1 MPRDTPKATHP
12 VIKVENVTR
21 TFVVGDVTV
30 EALRGVSLTVQS
42 GEFVAIMGS
51 SGSGKSTLMNI
62 LGCLDQPTS
71 GHYFLEG
78 VDVAALREPDLAR
91 IRSERLGFVFQS
103 FNLLARTSAIEN
115 VGLPLYYAA
124 SGPKRRAVRIERAR
138 AALHLL
144 GLSER
149 ERNTPSQLSGGQQQ
163 RVAIAR
169 ALINAP
175 SLLLADEPTG
185 NLDTKTSHEI
195 METLCS
201 LNREQGVTIVLV
213 THEADIAAYA
223 DRSVT
228 MRDGVIISDE
238 RVAKSATPTAPAAA
252 AEIERSAFFHLAEPR
267 ASMLPTSGF
276 LAFALMILAAAAQAI
291 GRNKMRSALTM
302 LGVFIGVAALIV
314 MVAVGDGASEAVRK
328 QIESLGTNVVVILP
342 GAATTGGIRAGF
354 GSASTLTVADA
365 RAIRHEDPAV
375 AQVGYLIRQQ
385 GQVQYANQNWTTNI
399 QGVSAVYPSITNW
412 RIAAGRDITA
422 EDETKANLVVVIGQ
436 TVYRQLFGPG
446 ENPIDAF
453 IQVKSVPLQVIGVLV
468 AKGQSPFG
476 TDQDDLV
483 MMPFTTAERKV
494 LGVAAPTQA
503 QTPLNWPYLLPPNP
517 YNLQPRLTGYANQI
531 YVQAV
536 SQPLVQTAIRQ
547 ASETLIRRH
556 RIKPGAVHDFDVRN
570 LSQFA
575 ETAESSS
582 RIMAL
587 LLAAVASIS
596 LLVGGIGIMNILLVS
611 VTERTREIGLRMA
624 IGARRLHVLLQFLAE
639 AIFLSVSGGLA
650 GIVTGVAFSA
660 AISLLFHWAAPV
672 SLAAVAGGF
681 LFSAAVGV
689 FFGFYPARKAASL
702 NPIDALR
709 YE

>member
-1 MPRDTPKATHP
+1 MPCEDLQATQP
-12 VIKVENVTR
+12 VIKVEDVAR
-21 TFVVGDVTV
+21 TFVIGDVKV
-30 EALRGVSLTVQS
+30 EALRGISLTVQP

-103 FNLLARTSAIEN
+103 FNLLPRTSAIEN
-115 VGLPLYYAA
+115 VALPLYYAA
-124 SGPKRRAVRIERAR
+124 SGPKRRAERFERAR
-138 AALHLL
+138 AALRLL
-144 GLSER
+144 GLGDR
-149 ERNTPSQLSGGQQQ
+149 EYNTPSQLSGGQQQ

-169 ALINAP
+169 ALINSP

-185 NLDTKTSHEI
+185 NLDTRTSHEI
-195 METLCS
+195 METLRS
-201 LNREQGVTIVLV
+201 FNREQGLTIVLV
-213 THEADIAAYA
+213 THEADVAAYA
-223 DRSVT
+223 DRIVI
-228 MRDGVIISDE
+228 MRDGKIVSDE
-238 RVAKSATPTAPAAA
+238 RVTNPAAPATAAEAAEAESVFHPSKPSAATPG
-252 AEIERSAFFHLAEPR
+252 
-267 ASMLPTSGF
+267 TSGF

-314 MVAVGDGASEAVRK
+314 MVAVGNGASEAVRK

-342 GAATTGGIRAGF
+342 GALTSGGIRAGF

-365 RAIRHEDPAV
+365 RAIRREDPAV
-375 AQVGYLIRQQ
+375 AQVGYVIRQT
-385 GQVQYANQNWTTNI
+385 GQVQYSNQNWTTTI
-399 QGVSAVYPSITNW
+399 QGVNPTYPSITNW
-412 RIAAGRDITA
+412 QIAAGRGISA
-422 EDETKANLVVVIGQ
+422 EDENKADLVVVIGQ
-436 TVYRQLFGPG
+436 TVYRQLFSPG
-446 ENPIDAF
+446 ENPIGAS
-453 IQVKSVPLQVIGVLV
+453 ILVKSVPLQVIGVLA
-468 AKGQSPFG
+468 AKGQSVFG

-483 MMPFTTAERKV
+483 MTPFTTAERKV
-494 LGVAAPTQA
+494 LGVAAPTTA
-503 QTPLNWPYLLPPNP
+503 QTPLNWPYPPWPNP
-517 YNLQPRLTGYANQI
+517 YNLQARLTGFANQI

-536 SQPLVQTAIRQ
+536 SQSLVHTAIRE
-547 ASETLIRRH
+547 ASDTLIRRH
-556 RIKPGAVHDFDVRN
+556 RIKPGAVNDFDVRN
-570 LSQFA
+570 LSQFV

-650 GIVTGVAFSA
+650 GIVMGVAVSA
-660 AISLLFHWAAPV
+660 AISLLFHWTAPV
-672 SLAAVAGGF
+672 SLTAVVGGF
-681 LFSAAVGV
+681 LFSATVGV
-689 FFGFYPARKAASL
+689 FFGYYPARKAASL